1 MRPAALRGEIFLQ
14 AVPVSVNDLAD
25 RRKPYGCDNLNFNFK
40 ERGTGRRRK
49 CAAVVNLPQ
58 YPIAEIQTGQ
68 FTEGRGGAWEE
79 IHRFGEPVE

>member
-1 MRPAALRGEIFLQ
+1 M
-14 AVPVSVNDLAD
+14 SDLAD
-25 RRKPYGCDNLNFNFK
+25 GRKPYGFDNLNFDLK

-68 FTEGRGGAWEE
+68 STEYRGGIWGE
-79 IHRFGEPVE
+79 IHRFGEPIE